1 MEWNIMDIKVR
12 TENNYVVEVMASCK
26 HTEGRGKSIVV
37 HTSNFTG
44 EPDQNF
50 IPFEQ
55 LTKEEVLK
63 CQDGYDGPSY
73 WELFAQFY
81 YADLTTP
88 AYCRQYARPDHPFK
102 TPGMICLS
110 ENGVWEVKK

>member
-55 LTKEEVLK
+55 LTKEEVLNWVK
-63 CQDGYDGPSY
+63 
-73 WELFAQFY
+73 E
-81 YADLTTP
+81 DL
-88 AYCRQYARPDHPFK
+88 
-102 TPGMICLS
+102 
-110 ENGVWEVKK
+110 GVDEVNRIETKVVYEATERNNYLNNLTIQSKQLNT

>member
-55 LTKEEVLK
+55 LTKEEVLNWVK
-63 CQDGYDGPSY
+63 
-73 WELFAQFY
+73 E
-81 YADLTTP
+81 DLG
-88 AYCRQYARPDHPFK
+88 Q
-102 TPGMICLS
+102 
-110 ENGVWEVKK
+110 EEVSRIETKVVYEATERNNYLNNSIIQSKQLNT

>member
-50 IPFEQ
+50 IPFEE
-55 LTKEEVLK
+55 LTKEQVLNWVKEDLGADEVNRIETKVVYEATERNNYLNNSTIQSK
-63 CQDGYDGPSY
+63 Q
-73 WELFAQFY
+73 LN
-81 YADLTTP
+81 T
-88 AYCRQYARPDHPFK
+88 
-102 TPGMICLS
+102 
-110 ENGVWEVKK
+110 

>member
-55 LTKEEVLK
+55 LTKEEVLNWVK
-63 CQDGYDGPSY
+63 
-73 WELFAQFY
+73 E
-81 YADLTTP
+81 DL
-88 AYCRQYARPDHPFK
+88 
-102 TPGMICLS
+102 
-110 ENGVWEVKK
+110 GVDEVNRIETKVVYEATERNNYLNNSTIQSKQLNT

>member
-55 LTKEEVLK
+55 LTKEEVLNWVK
-63 CQDGYDGPSY
+63 
-73 WELFAQFY
+73 E
-81 YADLTTP
+81 DL
-88 AYCRQYARPDHPFK
+88 
-102 TPGMICLS
+102 
-110 ENGVWEVKK
+110 GVDEVNRIETKVVYEATERNNYLNNSIIQSKQLNT